1 MKELNKFYDEAV
13 FKEAEESSARNS
25 VLSKSLAIEKYL
37 SIYLARI
44 LDINNHLD
52 SKSFGNTSSALSFNQ
67 KTLLI
72 SDLKYLDKD
81 DKLKLLSFA
90 EIRNNFAHNSDC
102 LTFKDA
108 FTVDLKNRIKKFYP
122 ALKSDVAVESDY
134 EGAVIFLFNEIEN
147 IFNNL
152 KDKIYNDKSMD
163 YLFESLNFLHNTT
176 LDIIRKNPD
185 KFDLSA
191 LDSII
196 SEVSALMSKKFNT
209 GKETFRTDL
218 IVPEPKYL
226 RED

>member
-134 EGAVIFLFNEIEN
+134 EGAVIFLFNELELFIVLTSIN
-147 IFNNL
+147 ILIKNSVRMLNIIIVLAYPLLFIFIHL
-152 KDKIYNDKSMD
+152 YSLIL
-163 YLFESLNFLHNTT
+163 YLLL
-176 LDIIRKNPD
+176 
-185 KFDLSA
+185 
-191 LDSII
+191 
-196 SEVSALMSKKFNT
+196 
-209 GKETFRTDL
+209 
-218 IVPEPKYL
+218 
-226 RED
+226 